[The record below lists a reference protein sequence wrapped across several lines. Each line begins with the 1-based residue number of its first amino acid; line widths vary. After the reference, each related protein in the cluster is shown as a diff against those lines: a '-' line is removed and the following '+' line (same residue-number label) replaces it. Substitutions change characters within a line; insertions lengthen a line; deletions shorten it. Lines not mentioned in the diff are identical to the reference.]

1 MRVAIVNSFYRT
13 DSPSGENQAVLSQAA
28 ALESAGHS
36 VKLVSQNSDDFDT
49 HGLHYRAASAW
60 RVATGR
66 GASPEEQIADF
77 QPDIVHIHNLFPN
90 WGYRW
95 IEKILAP
102 VVRSVHNYRPICAAG
117 TLYRD
122 GAPCDLCPTKN
133 SRQGLIHK
141 CYRGSFVATIPL
153 AIATAQSFPEHYVSR
168 NVARTIFLSE
178 HQRQTFEDLSGK
190 LESTAVVPNFVPDIA
205 VLGPKDH
212 DVEGWCFVGRISE
225 EKGVFDLVE
234 SWPRG
239 TALCIYGDGPGREQL
254 LERLTDDIEY
264 RGPISNDRVHEVI
277 SDHHGLVFPSKVA
290 EVSPLTYMES
300 LRAARP
306 VVAFGANA
314 AARDIRDNGGRGG
327 RVFDDWAELP
337 KALDAV
343 RNNVEARSD
352 ARAVYLEKFSVDAW
366 LSAIHGVYESV
377 LREHSPRG

>member
-1 MRVAIVNSFYRT
+1 MRVAIVNSFYQT
-13 DSPSGENQAVLSQAA
+13 GSPSGENQAVISQAE

-36 VKLVSQNSDDFDT
+36 VKLVSQHSDDFDT
-49 HGLHYRAASAW
+49 NGVHYRAASAW

-66 GASPEEQIADF
+66 GASPEAQIAEF

-95 IEKILAP
+95 IEKISAP

-133 SRQGLIHK
+133 SLHGLAHK

-153 AIATAQSFPEHYVSR
+153 AIATAQSFPDHYVSR

-178 HQRQTFEDLSGK
+178 HQRQTYEDLSGK
-190 LESTAVVPNFVPDIA
+190 LESTAVVPNFVPDLG
-205 VLGPKDH
+205 VLGRQNRE
-212 DVEGWCFVGRISE
+212 VGGWCYVGRISE

-234 SWPRG
+234 SWPQG
-239 TALCIYGDGPGREQL
+239 IALAIHGDGPGREEL

-264 RGPISNDRVHEVI
+264 RGPIPNDRVHEVL
-277 SDHHGLVFPSKVA
+277 SDHQGLVFPSKVA

-314 AARDIRDNGGRGG
+314 AARDIRENGGRGG
-327 RVFDDWAELP
+327 QVFDTWAELP
-337 KALDAV
+337 GALDAV
-343 RNNVEARSD
+343 KNNVEARDD
-352 ARAVYLEKFSVDAW
+352 ARAVYEEKFSVDAW
-366 LSAIHGVYESV
+366 LSAIHRVYESV
-377 LREHSPRG
+377 LQERSLRG